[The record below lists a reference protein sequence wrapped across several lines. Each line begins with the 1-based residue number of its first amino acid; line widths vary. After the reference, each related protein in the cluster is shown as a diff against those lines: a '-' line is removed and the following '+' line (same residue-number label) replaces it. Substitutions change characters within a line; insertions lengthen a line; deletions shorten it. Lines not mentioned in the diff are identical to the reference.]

1 MARIAQRR
9 LFGWKEI
16 DELGD
21 LERLKL
27 VLETIPDEA
36 FARLLEAQRFR
47 GRDDYPVR
55 AMWNSLL
62 AGVVFQ
68 HPSIESLRRE
78 LARNGMLLELCGFD
92 PLKGPAAIPPVWVY
106 SRFLKVILRHSK
118 ELGEM
123 FRQLVGAIGEAVPD
137 FGEELAMDGKQISS
151 YGNPVSD
158 ETKKG
163 TPDGRRDIDADW
175 GVKSYSGVDAKGK
188 AWEKVTSWFGYKL
201 HLIIDSRYEL
211 PVDFRLT
218 KASVA
223 EQPVALE
230 MLDELEERAPTVM
243 ERAKHLSADKGYD
256 DRKIIIKAYDELDIA
271 PIIDIRNLWKDG
283 EKTKMVKGSTNVV
296 YDYRGNVSCLCPKT
310 LTPHAMCYGGYE
322 RDRESLKYLCPAR
335 AKGITCA
342 GQAECKTGRQIRIP
356 LSEDRRVFT
365 PVARSSHTWTR
376 LYDMRTAVER
386 VNSRIDGAFMF
397 EHHYIRGKEKMEARV
412 TIAFIVMLAMAL
424 GRIRQNQP
432 ALVRSLVRPAC

>member
-1 MARIAQRR
+1 MASIPQRQ

-16 DELGD
+16 EELGD

-27 VLETIPDEA
+27 VIDAIPDEA
-36 FARLLEAQRFR
+36 FVRLLEAERFR
-47 GRDDYPVR
+47 GRNDYPIR
-55 AMWNSLL
+55 AVWNSIL

-92 PLKGPAAIPPVWVY
+92 SLMGREAIPPAWAY
-106 SRFLKVILRHSK
+106 TRFLKVIRGHPEQLD
-118 ELGEM
+118 GM
-123 FRQLVGAIGEAVPD
+123 FRQLVGEIGEALPD
-137 FGEELAMDGKQISS
+137 FGVDLAMDGKKLPSF
-151 YGNPVSD
+151 GNPVND
-158 ETKKG
+158 EKKKE
-163 TPDGRRDIDADW
+163 TADGRRDTDADW
-175 GVKSYSGVDAKGK
+175 GVKTYSGVDAKGK
-188 AWEKVTSWFGYKL
+188 AWEKVTSWFGFKL
-201 HLIIDSRYEL
+201 HLIVDSRYEL

-218 KASVA
+218 KASAA
-223 EQPVALE
+223 EQPMAIE
-230 MLDELEERAPTVM
+230 MLDALAERAPVVA

-256 DRKIIIKAYDELDIA
+256 DGKIIVKTHDELDIA

-296 YDYRGNVSCLCPKT
+296 YDHRGTVSCLCPKT
-310 LTPHAMCYGGYE
+310 LTPHEMCYGGYE
-322 RDRESLKYLCPAR
+322 RDRESLKYLCPAM
-335 AKGITCA
+335 AKGLTCA
-342 GQAECKTGRQIRIP
+342 GQAECATGRQIRIP

-365 PVARSSHTWTR
+365 PVARSSHTWSR

-397 EHHYIRGKEKMEARV
+397 EHHCIRGQEKMKARV

-424 GRIRQNQP
+424 GRIRQHQP
-432 ALVRSLVRPAC
+432 GLLRSLVKRAS